1 MSMTLFR
8 FIRAMLRPY
17 SFSVGVMLV
26 VAVIF
31 AAQTSISPYI
41 LKLMVNRLIAEPE
54 VDPFIALIG
63 PVAMY
68 LATSFIISTAFRFY
82 DYFVTYMMIPSLRKK
97 ISTYCIEHLLK
108 LSHQF
113 YQNNFAGSLGSKVSE
128 LVMAVPDLLQIIID
142 RFFSH
147 GLALI
152 IAVFTLWQVNARF
165 ALILLIWSV
174 ILLGIALLT
183 SRTLT
188 RLAAE
193 WAFKGHRVTGRIV
206 DTLSNMLTV
215 RLFARGKNED
225 AWLTAS
231 IDEARSAERALELC
245 YFKLWL
251 FYGYSFFFVQC
262 LNFYFLLQGRA
273 EGWVTVGDF
282 ALVLTLNMNVMEFL
296 WKMTQEFS
304 KFSKLQGRIRQDLAD
319 LMVAPEIEDKVG
331 AKELSLTRGEIT
343 FDKVHFQYKGA
354 EPLFQQKSATIHPGE
369 KVGLV
374 GYSGSG
380 KTTFVNLI
388 LRLYDVAS
396 GRIMIDG
403 QNIQEVTQDSL
414 HKVIGMIPQDPSLF
428 HRTLMENIRYG
439 RPEAT
444 KKEAIEAAKKAH
456 AHEFIQDLPE
466 NYDALVGERG
476 VKLSGGQRQRIA
488 IARAILKNAP
498 ILILDEAT
506 SQLDSV
512 TESYIQDSLWELMQ
526 GKTTLV
532 IAHRL
537 STLLHMDRILVFDK
551 GKIVE
556 DGTHQELLIKGGLYT
571 TLWEAQ
577 VGGFL
582 PEKKKEENR

>member
-1 MSMTLFR
+1 MNLTLSR
-8 FIRAMLRPY
+8 FMRAMLRPY

-31 AAQTSISPYI
+31 AAQTSLLPYI

-54 VDPFIALIG
+54 VDPFIALTG
-63 PVAMY
+63 LVAMY

-82 DYFVTYMMIPSLRKK
+82 DYFVVYVMIPSLRKK
-97 ISTYCIEHLLK
+97 ISIYCIEHLLK

-147 GLALI
+147 GLALLV
-152 IAVFTLWQVNARF
+152 AVFTLWQVNERF
-165 ALILLIWSV
+165 ALLLLIWAV
-174 ILLGIALLT
+174 ILLSIALLT
-183 SRTLT
+183 SRKLT

-282 ALVLTLNMNVMEFL
+282 ALVITLNISVMEFL

-319 LMVAPEIEDKVG
+319 LMVTPEIEDRVG
-331 AKELSLTRGEIT
+331 AKDLFLTRGEIT

-354 EPLFQQKSATIHPGE
+354 EPLFQQKSAIIHPGQ

-396 GRIMIDG
+396 GHIMIDG

-414 HKVIGMIPQDPSLF
+414 HRVIGMIPQDPSLF

-456 AHEFIQDLPE
+456 AHEFIQNIPE
-466 NYDALVGERG
+466 SYDALVGERG

-556 DGTHQELLIKGGLYT
+556 DGTHQDLLAKGGLYT
-571 TLWEAQ
+571 TLWDAQ

-582 PEKKKEENR
+582 PEKQKEENV

>member
-1 MSMTLFR
+1 MNITPFP
-8 FIRAMLRPY
+8 FIRTMLRPY
-17 SFSVGVMLV
+17 PFPIVVMVWMAV
-26 VAVIF
+26 VFAVQ
-31 AAQTSISPYI
+31 ASLLPYV
-41 LKLMVNRLIAEPE
+41 LKLMVNRLIAAPE
-54 VDPFIALIG
+54 ADPFTALIG
-63 PVAMY
+63 LVAIY
-68 LATSFIISTAFRFY
+68 LAAFFTIVTSFRCY
-82 DYFVTYMMIPSLRKK
+82 DYFANYRMIPALRKK
-97 ISTYCIEHLLK
+97 ISTYCIEHLLM

-128 LVMAVPDLLQIIID
+128 LVMAIPELLQILID
-142 RFFSH
+142 RFLSCS
-147 GLALI
+147 LALTLAI
-152 IAVFTLWQVNARF
+152 FTLWQVNVRF
-165 ALILLIWSV
+165 ALILMIWSFV
-174 ILLGIALLT
+174 FLGVAFFF
-183 SRTLT
+183 SHKLT

-206 DTLSNMLTV
+206 DTLSNMMTV

-231 IDEARSAERALELC
+231 IDAAQEAEKALEWA

-251 FYGYSFFFVQC
+251 GYGYGFFIAQC
-262 LNFYFLLQGRA
+262 FNFYFLLKGRA
-273 EGWVTVGDF
+273 EGWITVGDF
-282 ALVLTLNMNVMEFL
+282 ALVLALNLNVIEFL

-304 KFSKLQGRIRQDLAD
+304 KFSKLQGRIRQDLTD
-319 LMVAPEIEDKVG
+319 LMVAPDIQDREG
-331 AKELSLTRGEIT
+331 ATELALTQGEIT

-354 EPLFQQKSATIHPGE
+354 EPLFQQKSVSIKPGQ

-380 KTTFVNLI
+380 KSTFVNLI
-388 LRLYDVAS
+388 LRLYEVKS
-396 GRIMIDG
+396 GHILIDG
-403 QNIQEVTQDSL
+403 QNVREVTQDSL
-414 HKVIGMIPQDPSLF
+414 HRAIGMIPQDPSLF
-428 HRTLMENIRYG
+428 HRSLMDNILYG

-444 KKEAIEAAKKAH
+444 QKEAMEAAKRAH
-456 AHEFIQDLPE
+456 AHEFIESLPE
-466 NYDALVGERG
+466 GYDALVGERG

-526 GKTTLV
+526 GKTTIV

-551 GKIVE
+551 GKIME
-556 DGTHQELLIKGGLYT
+556 DGTHNDLLAKGGLYK
-571 TLWEAQ
+571 TLWDAQ

-582 PEKKKEENR
+582 PEKKREKNL

>member
-1 MSMTLFR
+1 MSFTVFR
-8 FIRAMLRPY
+8 FMRAMLRPY
-17 SFSVGVMLV
+17 PFTIIVMV
-26 VAVIF
+26 TVAIVF
-31 AAQTSISPYI
+31 AAQTSIFPYI

-54 VDPFIALIG
+54 ADPFIALSGLVII
-63 PVAMY
+63 Y
-68 LATSFIISTAFRFY
+68 LATSFALSTAFRFY
-82 DYFVTYMMIPSLRKK
+82 DYFVNYRMVPSLRKK
-97 ISTYCIEHLLK
+97 ISTHCIEHLLK

-128 LVMAVPDLLQIIID
+128 LVMAVPDLLQILVD

-152 IAVFTLWQVNARF
+152 IAIFTLWSVNARF
-165 ALILLIWSV
+165 ALILLIWCTIFLSV
-174 ILLGIALLT
+174 AFLV
-183 SRTLT
+183 SRNLT
-188 RLAAE
+188 RLAAD

-215 RLFARGKNED
+215 RLFARGKSED

-231 IDEARSAERALELC
+231 IDAAIGAEKALELC
-245 YFKLWL
+245 YLKLWIL
-251 FYGYSFFFVQC
+251 YGYGFFVAQC
-262 LNFYFLLQGRA
+262 FNFYFLLQGRSD
-273 EGWVTVGDF
+273 GWITVGDF
-282 ALVLTLNMNVMEFL
+282 ALVLALNGSVMEFL

-304 KFSKLQGRIRQDLAD
+304 KFSKLKGRIQQDLVD
-319 LMVAPEIEDKVG
+319 LMVAPEIQDREG
-331 AKELSLTRGEIT
+331 AKELVLTQGEIT
-343 FDKVHFQYKGA
+343 FDKVHFQYKDA
-354 EPLFQQKSATIHPGE
+354 EPLFQQKSATIRPGQ

-396 GRIMIDG
+396 GRIVIDG
-403 QNIQEVTQDSL
+403 QDIQEVTQDSL
-414 HKVIGMIPQDPSLF
+414 HQAIGMIPQDPSLF
-428 HRTLMENIRYG
+428 HRTLMENILYG
-439 RPEAT
+439 RQGAT
-444 KKEAIEAAKKAH
+444 KKEAINAAKRAH
-456 AHEFIQDLPE
+456 AHEFIQDLPHG
-466 NYDALVGERG
+466 YDALVGERG

-526 GKTTLV
+526 GKTTIV
-532 IAHRL
+532 VAHRL

-551 GKIVE
+551 GKIME
-556 DGTHQELLIKGGLYT
+556 DGTHQELLAKGGLYK
-571 TLWEAQ
+571 TLWDAQ

-582 PEKKKEENR
+582 PEERG